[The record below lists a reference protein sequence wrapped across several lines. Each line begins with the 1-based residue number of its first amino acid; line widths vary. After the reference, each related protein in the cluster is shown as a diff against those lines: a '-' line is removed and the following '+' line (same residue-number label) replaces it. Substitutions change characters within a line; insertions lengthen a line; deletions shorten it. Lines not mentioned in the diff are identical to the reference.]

1 MINKARCGGFTL
13 IELLVV
19 LSVLAIMASLTLPS
33 LKFSPKDAQ
42 ITALTELRDTLS
54 EYRVKALSKNMRI
67 TLIINEAGLVK
78 VYEGD
83 LYTVGTLG
91 EEKSAPLEEFVL
103 NAKIETIT
111 ARGDEGKHSLTFHP
125 DGTSSTAQFL
135 IENDVLSFSGMAAS
149 PNILKYE
156 KIKP

>member
-1 MINKARCGGFTL
+1 MINRARCGGFTL

-19 LSVLAIMASLTLPS
+19 LSVLAIMASLTLPY

-42 ITALTELRDTLS
+42 ITALTELRETLS

-67 TLIINEAGLVK
+67 TLIIDEAGFVK

-83 LYTVGTLG
+83 LYTVTTLG
-91 EEKSAPLEEFVL
+91 EEKSAPLEEFIL
-103 NAKIETIT
+103 NPKIETIT
-111 ARGDEGKHSLTFHP
+111 ARGDEGEHSLIFYP
-125 DGTSSTAQFL
+125 DGTSSIAQFL

-149 PNILKYE
+149 PHILKYE